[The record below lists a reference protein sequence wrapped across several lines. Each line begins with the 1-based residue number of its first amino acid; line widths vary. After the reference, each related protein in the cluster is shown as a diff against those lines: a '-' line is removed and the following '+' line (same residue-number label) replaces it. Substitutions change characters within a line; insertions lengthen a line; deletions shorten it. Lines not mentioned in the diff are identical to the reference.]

1 MKDWNALSDEE
12 FREAAREFIARH
24 YPPDKRHII
33 GRARWAQI
41 KDWYMTLSRHGWL
54 APAWPHEHGGMG
66 LAPGKLLVWIEEQ
79 ERHGVAR
86 VPDHGINMI
95 GPTLLQVGSPRQR
108 AVYLP
113 KILSGEHLW
122 AQGYSEP
129 AAGSDLASLR
139 AEAVVDGDH
148 LVVNGQKTWSTMAHE
163 STHMYMLVRTDRS
176 AARQRGITFLLVDL
190 SAPGIHIR
198 PIMDIVGESNFCE
211 VTFNNVRV
219 PLADVV
225 GRLNDGWSIAKT
237 QLGFERLL
245 HGSPKVPEQM
255 LLRLEELARRT
266 GLMADPL
273 FSQHFTA
280 LALDVA
286 DLATLYARFA
296 DLVRRGQPLPPD
308 VSMLKIWSSETYGRI
323 ADLAVEA
330 LGACGTLPGAVEVE
344 GLQVEFMTHY
354 YRARPAT
361 IYAGSSEVQ
370 RDILAKHVLGLSF

>member
-1 MKDWNALSDEE
+1 MKDWNALSDDE
-12 FREAAREFIARH
+12 FRQAAREFIIRH
-24 YPPDKRHII
+24 YPPEKRFII

-41 KDWYMTLSRHGWL
+41 QDWYMTLSRHGWL
-54 APAWPHEHGGMG
+54 APAWPREHGGMG
-66 LAPGKLLVWIEEQ
+66 LAPGKLLIWIEEQ

-95 GPTLLQVGSPRQR
+95 GPTLLQVGSPEQR
-108 AVYLP
+108 AFYLP
-113 KILSGEHLW
+113 RILSGEHLW

-129 AAGSDLASLR
+129 GAGSDLASLR
-139 AEAVVDGDH
+139 TEAVVDGDH

-176 AARQRGITFLLVDL
+176 AAKQKGISFLLVDL
-190 SAPGIHIR
+190 ATPGIRMR

-211 VTFNNVRV
+211 VTFDNVHV

-225 GRLNDGWSIAKT
+225 GGLNNGWSIAKT

-245 HGSPKVPEQM
+245 HGSPKMPEQM
-255 LLRLEELARRT
+255 LMRLQELARHT

-273 FSQHFTA
+273 FAQRFAA

-286 DLATLYARFA
+286 DLGTLYARYVAF
-296 DLVRRGQPLPPD
+296 VRRGQPLPPD
-308 VSMLKIWSSETYGRI
+308 VSMLKIWSGETYGRI

-330 LGACGTLPGAVEVE
+330 LGACGTLPGVVEID
-344 GLQVEFMTHY
+344 GLKAEIMTHY

-370 RDILAKHVLGLSF
+370 RNILAKNVLGLPS